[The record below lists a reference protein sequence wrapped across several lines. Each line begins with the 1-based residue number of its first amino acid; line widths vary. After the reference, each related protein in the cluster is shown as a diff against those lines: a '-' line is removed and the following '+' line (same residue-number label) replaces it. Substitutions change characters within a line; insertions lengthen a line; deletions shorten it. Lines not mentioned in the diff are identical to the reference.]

1 MTSKDGHSSP
11 DDPGGPDAQGAE
23 RTSPHPEP
31 EDPPETVLINRQR
44 MIRRDW
50 RPVRQ
55 FLDRLATGM
64 GKGSFAVMLV
74 SNRTMRRYNRQFRSR
89 NEATD
94 VLSFPS
100 QEAGAGRT
108 ECLGDILLSVEMA
121 EENARRYR
129 VAPEDE
135 VRALILHGLLHLLG
149 YDHETDR
156 GQMARM
162 EQRWGRKLGLP
173 RTLLHRNYAGRKR
186 SGDGRAT

>member
-1 MTSKDGHSSP
+1 MPSKDGHSSNDRP
-11 DDPGGPDAQGAE
+11 RPE
-23 RTSPHPEP
+23 RTQPHTEP
-31 EDPPETVLINRQR
+31 EEHPETVLLNRQR
-44 MIRRDW
+44 MLRRDW

-55 FLDRLATGM
+55 FLDRLATGI
-64 GKGSFAVMLV
+64 GKGSFTVMLV
-74 SNRTMRRYNRQFRSR
+74 SNRTIRRYNQQFRSR

-100 QEAGAGRT
+100 EEAGAGRP
-108 ECLGDILLSVEMA
+108 EYLGDILLSVEMA

-149 YDHETDR
+149 YNHETDR

-162 EQRWGRKLGLP
+162 EQRWGKKLGLP
-173 RTLLHRNYAGRKR
+173 RTLLHRNYAVRKR
-186 SGDGRAT
+186 SENGRAS